1 MKWFHDLP
9 IARKLAVG
17 FTLTT
22 LMTVVLGAFA
32 LLRLSEANA
41 QLSAMASNDIP
52 SVQYLGEVRS
62 QLGEFR
68 TYELAQLS
76 MLDQPEK
83 VADYNKRMDDTAAV
97 VREQLAAYAKLPA
110 GAKERELYRAVQ
122 ADIDGYFAANAKL
135 REAATAG
142 DGVVA
147 RQISD
152 DQSRPLRRKAFED
165 LKALGAYSSSL
176 MQGKIDNA
184 NATHRNSMLAIIA
197 AIVLLVV
204 VAATLAVVI
213 SRAVVGPLGKA
224 VNAIQAVARGDLSV
238 TTQSTGK
245 DEAGRMLAATTEMT
259 AMLRRFSEQTQLM
272 AQMHAGP
279 DISHRIPEDFP
290 GVYGQLASGINT
302 VIFEHLDAI
311 RDAIDVLNQYAT
323 GNLTPDARR
332 LPGSRAI
339 LHESMDA
346 AKASLLA
353 INTQIQQLAS
363 AAAAGDF
370 SQRGDAQR
378 FDHDFRVMI
387 EQLNSMMQ
395 VADGNLGQLSQLL
408 QSIAAGDLTA
418 RMDGQFNGVFARMRD
433 DANTTVAQLT
443 QIVGQIQA
451 SAGSITLAAGE
462 IASGNSD
469 LSRRTEQQAA
479 NLEETAASMEELTS
493 TVRQNAEHARQANQ
507 LAIGAHGVA
516 SQGGEVVGQV
526 VTTMSAIEASS
537 KKIAE
542 IISVI
547 DGIAFQTNILALNAA
562 VEAARAGEQGRGF
575 AVVASEVRTLAQRSA
590 AAAKEIKGLIDD
602 SVGKVAEGSSLVHQA
617 GSTMGEIV
625 ASVQRVTDI
634 MAEISAASQEQS
646 AGIEQVNQTVVQM
659 DETTQQNAA
668 LVEEATAAAR
678 AMEDQAVQLGEAV
691 ARFRLASQG
700 TTAIPARPLAAP
712 VPRQVA
718 AAAPA
723 ARPAPA
729 RPLRASAVQP
739 ALAADGDWQEF

>member
-22 LMTVVLGAFA
+22 LMTLLLGAFA
-32 LLRLSEANA
+32 LLRLSQAND
-41 QLSAMASNDIP
+41 QLGAMASNDIP
-52 SVQYLGEVRS
+52 SVQHLGEARS

-68 TYELAQLS
+68 TYELAQLT
-76 MLDQPEK
+76 MLDQPDK
-83 VADYNKRMDDTAAV
+83 VADYNKRMDATAKAV
-97 VREQLAAYAKLPA
+97 RDELAAYAALPA
-110 GAKERELYRAVQ
+110 QDKERELYRAASAQV
-122 ADIDGYFAANAKL
+122 DRYFAANKAM
-135 REAATAG
+135 RDAVAAG
-142 DGVVA
+142 DGIMA
-147 RQISD
+147 QQISD
-152 DQSRPLRRKAFED
+152 EQSRPARRELFDA
-165 LKALGAYSSSL
+165 LKALGAHIAGL
-176 MQGKIDNA
+176 MDARIADA
-184 NATHRNSMLAIIA
+184 NATHRASMIAIIGC
-197 AIVLLVV
+197 IVLLSLL
-204 VAATLAVVI
+204 AAALATVI
-213 SRAVVGPLGKA
+213 SRAVTGPLGKA
-224 VNAIQAVARGDLSV
+224 VQAIQAVARGDLSV
-238 TTQSTGK
+238 STRATSN
-245 DEAGRMLAATTEMT
+245 DEAGQMLSATAEMT

-311 RDAIDVLNQYAT
+311 RDAIDVLNQYAV
-323 GNLTPDARR
+323 GNLAPDARR

-346 AKASLLA
+346 AKSSLLA
-353 INTQIQQLAS
+353 INTQIQQLAA

-378 FDHDFRVMI
+378 FQHDFKVMI
-387 EQLNSMMQ
+387 DHLNTMME
-395 VADGNLGQLSQLL
+395 VADSNLGQLSQLL

-433 DANTTVAQLT
+433 DANATVTQLT
-443 QIVGQIQA
+443 RIVGQIQA
-451 SAGSITLAAGE
+451 SASSITLAAGE
-462 IASGNSD
+462 IASGNND

-602 SVGKVAEGSSLVHQA
+602 SVGKVADGSALVHKA
-617 GSTMGEIV
+617 GATMGEIV

-678 AMEDQAVQLGEAV
+678 AMEEQAVQLGEAV
-691 ARFRLASQG
+691 ARFRLESQNE
-700 TTAIPARPLAAP
+700 APLPA
-712 VPRQVA
+712 VVVA
-718 AAAPA
+718 AQRRTPAAVPA
-723 ARPAPA
+723 ARPAPQRVA
-729 RPLRASAVQP
+729 RAAAAQP
-739 ALAADGDWQEF
+739 ALALDGDWQEF

>member
-32 LLRLSEANA
+32 LVRLSEANA

-122 ADIDGYFAANAKL
+122 ADVDGYFAANAKL

-176 MQGKIDNA
+176 MQDKINNA

-197 AIVLLVV
+197 VVVLLVV
-204 VAATLAVVI
+204 VAATLATVI
-213 SRAVVGPLGKA
+213 SRAVTGPLGKA
-224 VNAIQAVARGDLSV
+224 VHAIQAVARGDLSV
-238 TTQSTGK
+238 STQATSK
-245 DEAGRMLAATTEMT
+245 DEAGKMLAATTEMT

-433 DANTTVAQLT
+433 DANTTVTQLT

-451 SAGSITLAAGE
+451 SASSITLAAGE

-723 ARPAPA
+723 AKPVPA
-729 RPLRASAVQP
+729 RTLRTATAQP

>member
-22 LMTVVLGAFA
+22 LMTLLLGAFA
-32 LLRLSEANA
+32 LLRLSQAND
-41 QLSAMASNDIP
+41 QLGAMASNDIP
-52 SVQYLGEVRS
+52 SVQHLGEARS

-68 TYELAQLS
+68 TYELAQLT
-76 MLDQPEK
+76 MLDQPDK
-83 VADYNKRMDDTAAV
+83 VADYNKRMDATAKAV
-97 VREQLAAYAKLPA
+97 RDELAAYAALPA
-110 GAKERELYRAVQ
+110 QDKERELYRAASAQV
-122 ADIDGYFAANAKL
+122 DRYFAANKAM
-135 REAATAG
+135 RDAVAAG
-142 DGVVA
+142 DGIMA
-147 RQISD
+147 QQISD
-152 DQSRPLRRKAFED
+152 EQSRPARRELFDA
-165 LKALGAYSSSL
+165 LKALGAHIAGL
-176 MQGKIDNA
+176 MDARIADA
-184 NATHRNSMLAIIA
+184 NATHRASMIAIIGC
-197 AIVLLVV
+197 IVLLSLL
-204 VAATLAVVI
+204 AAALATVI
-213 SRAVVGPLGKA
+213 SRAVTGPLGKA
-224 VNAIQAVARGDLSV
+224 VQAIQAVARGDLSV
-238 TTQSTGK
+238 STRATSN
-245 DEAGRMLAATTEMT
+245 DEAGQMLSATAEMT

-311 RDAIDVLNQYAT
+311 RDAIDVLNQYAV
-323 GNLTPDARR
+323 GNLAPDARR

-346 AKASLLA
+346 AKSSLLA
-353 INTQIQQLAS
+353 INTQIQQLAA

-378 FDHDFRVMI
+378 FQHDFKVMI
-387 EQLNSMMQ
+387 DHLNTMME
-395 VADGNLGQLSQLL
+395 VADSNLGQLSQLL

-433 DANTTVAQLT
+433 DANATVTQLT
-443 QIVGQIQA
+443 RIVGQIQA
-451 SAGSITLAAGE
+451 SASSITLAAGE
-462 IASGNSD
+462 IASGNND

-602 SVGKVAEGSSLVHQA
+602 SVGKVADGSALVHKA
-617 GSTMGEIV
+617 GATMGEIV

-678 AMEDQAVQLGEAV
+678 AMEEQAVQLGEAV
-691 ARFRLASQG
+691 ARFRLESQNE
-700 TTAIPARPLAAP
+700 APLPAVVVAAQRRTP
-712 VPRQVA
+712 

-723 ARPAPA
+723 ARPAPQRVA
-729 RPLRASAVQP
+729 RAAAAQP
-739 ALAADGDWQEF
+739 ALALDGDWQEF

>member
-1 MKWFHDLP
+1 VH
-9 IARKLAVG
+9 
-17 FTLTT
+17 
-22 LMTVVLGAFA
+22 
-32 LLRLSEANA
+32 
-41 QLSAMASNDIP
+41 
-52 SVQYLGEVRS
+52 
-62 QLGEFR
+62 
-68 TYELAQLS
+68 
-76 MLDQPEK
+76 
-83 VADYNKRMDDTAAV
+83 
-97 VREQLAAYAKLPA
+97 
-110 GAKERELYRAVQ
+110 
-122 ADIDGYFAANAKL
+122 
-135 REAATAG
+135 
-142 DGVVA
+142 
-147 RQISD
+147 
-152 DQSRPLRRKAFED
+152 
-165 LKALGAYSSSL
+165 
-176 MQGKIDNA
+176 
-184 NATHRNSMLAIIA
+184 
-197 AIVLLVV
+197 
-204 VAATLAVVI
+204 
-213 SRAVVGPLGKA
+213 
-224 VNAIQAVARGDLSV
+224 AIQAVARGDLSV
-238 TTQSTGK
+238 STQATSK
-245 DEAGRMLAATTEMT
+245 DEAGKMLAATAEMT

-290 GVYGQLASGINT
+290 GVYGQLAGGINT

-311 RDAIDVLNQYAT
+311 RDAIDVLNQYAI

-353 INTQIQQLAS
+353 INTQIQQLAA

-378 FDHDFRVMI
+378 FQHDFKLMI
-387 EQLNSMMQ
+387 EHLNTMMQ

-451 SAGSITLAAGE
+451 SASSITLAAGE

-634 MAEISAASQEQS
+634 MAEISAASQEQRPAS
-646 AGIEQVNQTVVQM
+646 SRSTRPWCRWTKPPSRTPRWWKKPPPPRDGRPGRAAGRSRGPLPAGIAGHGGHRHARWPRRYRARSQPLHRPQGGPGT
-659 DETTQQNAA
+659 A
-668 LVEEATAAAR
+668 LRTGRPGAGR
-678 AMEDQAVQLGEAV
+678 G
-691 ARFRLASQG
+691 RRLAGVLTGSDPFAG
-700 TTAIPARPLAAP
+700 KGLT
-712 VPRQVA
+712 
-718 AAAPA
+718 
-723 ARPAPA
+723 
-729 RPLRASAVQP
+729 LRMESDANPTS
-739 ALAADGDWQEF
+739 

>member
-32 LLRLSEANA
+32 LVRLSEANA

-122 ADIDGYFAANAKL
+122 ADVDGYFAANAKL

-176 MQGKIDNA
+176 MQDKINNA

-197 AIVLLVV
+197 AVVLLVV
-204 VAATLAVVI
+204 VAATLATVI
-213 SRAVVGPLGKA
+213 SRAVTGPLGKA
-224 VNAIQAVARGDLSV
+224 VHAIQAVARGDLSV
-238 TTQSTGK
+238 STQATSK
-245 DEAGRMLAATTEMT
+245 DEAGKMLAATTEMT

-346 AKASLLA
+346 AKGSLLA

-433 DANTTVAQLT
+433 DANTTVTQLT

-451 SAGSITLAAGE
+451 SASSITLAAGE

-723 ARPAPA
+723 AKPVPA
-729 RPLRASAVQP
+729 RTLRTATAQP